1 LGFTTFLQYFLYE
14 AKQYR
19 QYEVQLVHT
28 VHLVT
33 RKLPQFVPSCNVQ
46 ISTEAFLVMAESS
59 AFKLDE
65 IPLIETFTENPTTD
79 DSQHDLIPPA
89 FLPEAQKKKRQ
100 RKADAPQADASLDPS
115 VSSGFTADDV
125 PVFRPPAEDEGI
137 GSSTIYSDLPESI
150 TLLAG
155 ADQLPGLDALA
166 GGRIRAPKVRPEYE
180 TEYNAAGVVLSKA
193 ATRMRKY
200 RADHRHDASWLAKE
214 AERMRN
220 MRAARKA
227 GTSGSKEDKPRRQK
241 VIRKKREKNA
251 SLSDLPPVE
260 KFNHEEYLRKEA
272 ERVRRYRALKQL
284 DPEWKKNDSDR
295 MRLYRAKR
303 KLDASLKMAG
313 TPLPK
318 IELDLLDGT
327 IENEMPTQM
336 EIDPSMPQHH
346 LIEVAPSKEIKP
358 EDTDSEDEAQ
368 V

>member
-1 LGFTTFLQYFLYE
+1 
-14 AKQYR
+14 
-19 QYEVQLVHT
+19 
-28 VHLVT
+28 
-33 RKLPQFVPSCNVQ
+33 
-46 ISTEAFLVMAESS
+46 MAESS

-79 DSQHDLIPPA
+79 DSQHDLIPPV

-100 RKADAPQADASLDPS
+100 RKAEAPQADASLDPS

-125 PVFRPPAEDEGI
+125 PVFRPPVEDEGI

-166 GGRIRAPKVRPEYE
+166 GGRIRAPKVRAEYE

-251 SLSDLPPVE
+251 SVSDLPPVE

-318 IELDLLDGT
+318 IELDLLDGA
-327 IENEMPTQM
+327 IENEMPIQM
-336 EIDPSMPQHH
+336 EIDPTMPQHH
-346 LIEVAPSKEIKP
+346 LIEVASSKEIKP

>member
-1 LGFTTFLQYFLYE
+1 
-14 AKQYR
+14 
-19 QYEVQLVHT
+19 
-28 VHLVT
+28 
-33 RKLPQFVPSCNVQ
+33 
-46 ISTEAFLVMAESS
+46 MAESS
-59 AFKLDE
+59 VFKLDE
-65 IPLIETFTENPTTD
+65 MPLIEAFTENPTPD
-79 DSQHDLIPPA
+79 DSEHSLIPPA

-100 RKADAPQADASLDPS
+100 RKAETPPADAALDPS
-115 VSSGFTADDV
+115 VSSSFTAGDV
-125 PVFRPPAEDEGI
+125 PAVEDEGI
-137 GSSTIYSDLPESI
+137 ASSTIYSDLPESI

-155 ADQLPGLDALA
+155 GDQLPGLDALV
-166 GGRIRAPKVRPEYE
+166 GGRIRTPKVRAEYE
-180 TEYNAAGVVLSKA
+180 TEYNAAGVILSKA

-200 RADHRHDASWLAKE
+200 RADHRHDATWLAKE

-227 GTSGSKEDKPRRQK
+227 GTSGLKEDKPRRQK
-241 VIRKKREKNA
+241 VVRKKREKNA

-303 KLDASLKMAG
+303 KLDASLKVA
-313 TPLPK
+313 TSTLPK
-318 IELDLLDGT
+318 IELDLLDGN
-327 IENEMPTQM
+327 IENEMPLQI
-336 EIDPSMPQHH
+336 EIDSAIPQHH
-346 LIEVAPSKEIKP
+346 LIEVAPSKEIKV

>member
-1 LGFTTFLQYFLYE
+1 
-14 AKQYR
+14 
-19 QYEVQLVHT
+19 
-28 VHLVT
+28 
-33 RKLPQFVPSCNVQ
+33 
-46 ISTEAFLVMAESS
+46 MAESS
-59 AFKLDE
+59 AFKLDD
-65 IPLIETFTENPTTD
+65 IPLIETFTENPTAD
-79 DSQHDLIPPA
+79 DSEHTLIPPA

-100 RKADAPQADASLDPS
+100 RKAEAPQADGTLDPT
-115 VSSGFTADDV
+115 VSSSFTADDV
-125 PVFRPPAEDEGI
+125 PAFGSTVEDEGV
-137 GSSTIYSDLPESI
+137 GSSTAYPDLPESI
-150 TLLAG
+150 TMLAG
-155 ADQLPGLDALA
+155 GDQLPGLDPLA
-166 GGRIRAPKVRPEYE
+166 GGRIRIPKVRAEYE

-200 RADHRHDASWLAKE
+200 RADHRHDTTWLAKE

-227 GTSGSKEDKPRRQK
+227 GTSGLKEDKPRRQK

-251 SLSDLPPVE
+251 TLSDLPPVE

-303 KLDASLKMAG
+303 KLDASLKMAAS
-313 TPLPK
+313 TLPK
-318 IELDLLDGT
+318 IELDLLDGNL
-327 IENEMPTQM
+327 ENEMPLPM
-336 EIDPSMPQHH
+336 DIDSTVPQHH
-346 LIEVAPSKEIKP
+346 LIEVVPQKDLKA